1 MIKLRQ
7 AHKLGM
13 ELYNLINKIPQRQE
27 EVSYE
32 AI

>member
-13 ELYNLINKIPQRQE
+13 ELYNLINTIPQRQE
-27 EVSYE
+27 EVS
-32 AI
+32 